1 MTQQVQDQ
9 KTEHPPRGRR
19 VLIVD
24 DRRSMGHVLAALL
37 ASRGRDMVLA
47 TVVPS
52 SKDGVSNVKGVTGGE
67 GDDRPAPFSQ
77 MPREAGA

>member
-1 MTQQVQDQ
+1 MTKQVQDQ
-9 KTEHPPRGRR
+9 KTEHPPRARR

-37 ASRGRDMVLA
+37 ASRGRDLVLA

-52 SKDGVSNVKGVTGGE
+52 SKEGVSNVKGATGGE

-77 MPREAGA
+77 MPRSDSP